1 MFLAEAFQPPHGKP
15 AIENGHLPMSR
26 VTINDVARASGTSKK
41 TVSRV
46 LNSEPNVRD
55 TVRDRVLAAM
65 AELNYRP
72 LTSARSL
79 ATNRSFMIG
88 LLYDNLSPSYIM
100 EVQAGVLEACEAQHY
115 SMMVQPL
122 VSTAPHLV
130 EHVEEILS
138 RHRPDGLILTPPITD
153 HPQLL
158 DHLRRTGLPFA
169 SIAPHQ
175 PEHCIGVI
183 LREREAA
190 AAMVAHLVS
199 LGHRRIAH
207 IIGDPKHG
215 AGIWRL
221 AGFRDGIKHAG
232 LKEESRYMVQG
243 RFSFDSGVAATRRLL
258 ALRQRPTAI
267 FAADDD
273 MAVGAIWAASEAGVS
288 VPRDMSIC
296 GFDDTT
302 IATQV
307 WPPLTTVHQPV
318 REMGRRATE
327 ELLLRVQGK
336 GDARMVELG
345 YEMRIRAST
354 AAAP

>member
-1 MFLAEAFQPPHGKP
+1 MA
-15 AIENGHLPMSR
+15 R

-46 LNSEPNVRD
+46 LNDEPNVRD
-55 TVRDRVLAAM
+55 SVRERVLSAVAQ
-65 AELNYRP
+65 LNYRP

-79 ATNRSFMIG
+79 ATNRSFLIG

-122 VSTAPHLV
+122 VSTAPDFV
-130 EHVEEILS
+130 ERVEDILS

-158 DHLRRTGLPFA
+158 DRLHKSDLPFA
-169 SIAPHQ
+169 SIAPRH
-175 PEHCIGVI
+175 PEDCIGVM

-190 AAMVAHLVS
+190 AAMVEHLVS

-221 AGFRDGIKHAG
+221 AGYRDGLQRAG
-232 LKEESRYMVQG
+232 LKENPAYMVQG
-243 RFSFDSGVAATRRLL
+243 RFSFDSGVAAMRQLL
-258 ALRQRPTAI
+258 ALPLGPTAI

-273 MAVGAIWAASEAGVS
+273 MAVGAIWAAAEAGVS
-288 VPRDMSIC
+288 VPGEVSIC

-307 WPPLTTVHQPV
+307 WPLLTTVHQPV

-327 ELLLRVQGK
+327 ELLLRVLDK
-336 GDARMVELG
+336 GGAAMVEVD

-354 AAAP
+354 AAPKS

>member
-1 MFLAEAFQPPHGKP
+1 MMRA
-15 AIENGHLPMSR
+15 
-26 VTINDVARASGTSKK
+26 TIDDVARLAGTSPK

-46 LNSEPNVRD
+46 LNNEPNVRES
-55 TVRDRVLAAM
+55 TRKQVLDAISA
-65 AELNYRP
+65 LKYRP
-72 LTSARSL
+72 LASARSL
-79 ATNRSFMIG
+79 ATHRSFMVG
-88 LLYDNLSPSYIM
+88 LLYDNRSPSYIM

-122 VSTAPHLV
+122 VSAAPGFV
-130 EHVEEILS
+130 EKIDDILS
-138 RHRPDGLILTPPITD
+138 RHRPDGLILTPPLTD

-158 DHLRRTGLPFA
+158 DSLRRNDIPFA
-169 SIAPHQ
+169 SIAPLH
-175 PEHCIGVI
+175 PKGCIGVL

-207 IIGDPKHG
+207 ILGDPRHG

-221 AGFRDGIKHAG
+221 AGYRDGLKHAG
-232 LKEESRYMVQG
+232 LKENPAYMVQG
-243 RFSFDSGVAATRRLL
+243 QFSFGSGVAAARRLL
-258 ALRQRPTAI
+258 ALRKPPSAI

-273 MAVGAIWAASEAGVS
+273 MAIGAIWAASEAGLT
-288 VPRDMSIC
+288 VPGDVSIC

-302 IATQV
+302 LATQV

-327 ELLLRVQGK
+327 ELLRRATGK
-336 GDARMVELG
+336 GEAKMVEVD
-345 YEMRIRAST
+345 YEMCIRAST
-354 AAAP
+354 AAAQ

>member
-1 MFLAEAFQPPHGKP
+1 MA
-15 AIENGHLPMSR
+15 R

-46 LNSEPNVRD
+46 LNDEPNVRD
-55 TVRDRVLAAM
+55 SVRERVLSAVAQ
-65 AELNYRP
+65 LNYRP

-79 ATNRSFMIG
+79 ATNRSFLIG

-122 VSTAPHLV
+122 VSTAPDFV
-130 EHVEEILS
+130 ERVEDILS

-158 DHLRRTGLPFA
+158 DRLHKSDLPFA
-169 SIAPHQ
+169 SIAPRH
-175 PEHCIGVI
+175 PEDCIGVM

-190 AAMVAHLVS
+190 AAMVEHLVS

-221 AGFRDGIKHAG
+221 AGYRDGLQRAG
-232 LKEESRYMVQG
+232 LKENPAYMVQG
-243 RFSFDSGVAATRRLL
+243 RFSFDSGVAAMRQLL
-258 ALRQRPTAI
+258 ALPLGPTAI

-273 MAVGAIWAASEAGVS
+273 MAVGAIWAAAEAGVS
-288 VPRDMSIC
+288 VPGEVSIC

-307 WPPLTTVHQPV
+307 WPLLTTVHQPV

-327 ELLLRVQGK
+327 ELLLRVLDK
-336 GDARMVELG
+336 GGAAMVEVD

-354 AAAP
+354 APPRS

>member
-1 MFLAEAFQPPHGKP
+1 MA
-15 AIENGHLPMSR
+15 R
-26 VTINDVARASGTSKK
+26 VTINDVARVSDTSKK

-46 LNSEPNVRD
+46 LNNEPNVRD
-55 TVRDRVLAAM
+55 SVRERVLSAV

-100 EVQAGVLEACEAQHY
+100 EVQAGVLEACEARQY

-122 VSTAPHLV
+122 VSTAPDFVDRV
-130 EHVEEILS
+130 EGILS
-138 RHRPDGLILTPPITD
+138 RHRPDGLILTPPLTD
-153 HPQLL
+153 HPKLL
-158 DHLRRTGLPFA
+158 DHLRKAEIPFA
-169 SIAPHQ
+169 SIAPRQ
-175 PEHCIGVI
+175 SKGCIGVI

-190 AAMVAHLVS
+190 AAMVDHLVS

-207 IIGDPKHG
+207 IIGPPKHG

-221 AGFRDGIKHAG
+221 AGYRDGMKRAG
-232 LKEESRYMVQG
+232 LAENPAYMVQG
-243 RFSFDSGVAATRRLL
+243 QFSFESGVAAARQLL
-258 ALRQRPTAI
+258 KLKNRPTAI
-267 FAADDD
+267 FAGDDD
-273 MAVGAIWAASEAGVS
+273 MAVGAIWAAAEAGVS
-288 VPRDMSIC
+288 VPGDMSIC

-318 REMGRRATE
+318 HEMGKRATE
-327 ELLLRVQGK
+327 ELLLRVLDK
-336 GDARMVELG
+336 GEARMVEVG
-345 YEMRIRAST
+345 YEMRVRAST
-354 AAAP
+354 APAP

>member
-1 MFLAEAFQPPHGKP
+1 MA
-15 AIENGHLPMSR
+15 R
-26 VTINDVARASGTSKK
+26 VTITDVARAVGTSKK
-41 TVSRV
+41 TISRV
-46 LNSEPNVRD
+46 LNNDPNVSAAMRQS
-55 TVRDRVLAAM
+55 VLAAI

-88 LLYDNLSPSYIM
+88 LLYDNRSPSYIM

-122 VSTAPHLV
+122 VSTAADFV
-130 EHVEEILS
+130 ERVEDILS
-138 RHRPDGLILTPPITD
+138 RQRPDGLILTPPLTD
-153 HPQLL
+153 NPQLL
-158 DHLRRTGLPFA
+158 DCLHRNGVPFA
-169 SIAPHQ
+169 SIAPRH
-175 PEHCIGVI
+175 PEGCIGVM

-190 AAMVAHLVS
+190 AAMVEHLVA

-207 IIGDPKHG
+207 ILGDPEHG

-221 AGFRDGIKHAG
+221 AGYRDGLARAG
-232 LKEESRYMVQG
+232 LKEDPAYMVQG
-243 RFSFDSGVAATRRLL
+243 RFSFESGVAAMRQLL
-258 ALRQRPTAI
+258 ALPQRPTAV

-273 MAVGAIWAASEAGVS
+273 MAVGAIWAAAEAGVS
-288 VPRDMSIC
+288 IPRDISIC

-327 ELLLRVQGK
+327 ELLRRVLNRGE
-336 GDARMVELG
+336 ARMVEVD
-345 YEMRIRAST
+345 YKMRIRAST
-354 AAAP
+354 APIA

>member
-1 MFLAEAFQPPHGKP
+1 MA
-15 AIENGHLPMSR
+15 N

-46 LNSEPNVRD
+46 LNNEPNVRD
-55 TVRDRVLAAM
+55 SVRERVLSAV
-65 AELNYRP
+65 AELNYRR

-122 VSTAPHLV
+122 VSTATDFV
-130 EHVEEILS
+130 AHVEDILS

-158 DHLRRTGLPFA
+158 ECLHKNDLPFA
-169 SIAPHQ
+169 SIAPHH
-175 PEHCIGVI
+175 PEGCIGVI

-190 AAMVAHLVS
+190 AAMVEHLVS

-207 IIGDPKHG
+207 ILGDPKHG
-215 AGIWRL
+215 AGVWRL
-221 AGFRDGIKHAG
+221 AGFRDGLKRAG
-232 LKEESRYMVQG
+232 LKEDPAYMIQG
-243 RFSFDSGVAATRRLL
+243 RFSFESGVAAARQLL
-258 ALRQRPTAI
+258 ALRPRPTAI

-288 VPRDMSIC
+288 VPGDISIC

-307 WPPLTTVHQPV
+307 WPPLTTIHQPV

-327 ELLLRVQGK
+327 ELLLRVQEK
-336 GDARMVELG
+336 GAARMVEVG

-354 AAAP
+354 APAP

>member
-1 MFLAEAFQPPHGKP
+1 MT
-15 AIENGHLPMSR
+15 R
-26 VTINDVARASGTSKK
+26 VTISDVARAVGTSKK
-41 TVSRV
+41 TISRV
-46 LNSEPNVRD
+46 LNNDPNVSKSMRQ
-55 TVRDRVLAAM
+55 RVLSVV

-88 LLYDNLSPSYIM
+88 LLYDNRSPSYIM

-122 VSTAPHLV
+122 VSTSADFV
-130 EHVEEILS
+130 ERIEDILT
-138 RHRPDGLILTPPITD
+138 RHQPDGLILTPPLTD

-158 DHLRRTGLPFA
+158 ECLRQHGVPFA
-169 SIAPHQ
+169 SIAPRH
-175 PEHCIGVI
+175 PETCIGVI

-190 AAMVAHLVS
+190 AAMVDHLVS

-207 IIGDPKHG
+207 ILGDPEHG

-221 AGFRDGIKHAG
+221 AGYRDGLKRAG
-232 LKEESRYMVQG
+232 LKEDPAYMVQG
-243 RFSFDSGVAATRRLL
+243 RFSFESGVAAMRQLL
-258 ALRQRPTAI
+258 ALPQRPTAI

-273 MAVGAIWAASEAGVS
+273 MAVGAIWAAAEAGVS
-288 VPRDMSIC
+288 IPRDMSIC

-307 WPPLTTVHQPV
+307 WPPLTTIHQPV
-318 REMGRRATE
+318 REMGRRATQ
-327 ELLLRVQGK
+327 ELLLRVLNK
-336 GDARMVELG
+336 GEPKMVEVD
-345 YEMRIRAST
+345 YEMCIRAST
-354 AAAP
+354 APTV

>member
-1 MFLAEAFQPPHGKP
+1 MTRHEERIVESGP
-15 AIENGHLPMSR
+15 AAMTR

-55 TVRDRVLAAM
+55 AVRDRVLAAM

-100 EVQAGVLEACEAQHY
+100 EVQAGVLAACEAQHY

-122 VSTAPHLV
+122 VSAAPDLAERV
-130 EHVEEILS
+130 EDILS

-158 DHLRRTGLPFA
+158 QLLRKSGLPFA
-169 SIAPHQ
+169 SIAPLHSKD
-175 PEHCIGVI
+175 CIGVI

-190 AAMVAHLVS
+190 AAMVEYLAS

-215 AGIWRL
+215 GGVWRL
-221 AGFRDGIKHAG
+221 AGFRDGMKRAG
-232 LKEESRYMVQG
+232 LRENPAYMVQG
-243 RFSFDSGVAATRRLL
+243 RFSFESGVAATRQLL

-273 MAVGAIWAASEAGVS
+273 MAIGAIWAAAEAGMQ
-288 VPRDMSIC
+288 VPGEISIC
-296 GFDDTT
+296 GFDDTN

-327 ELLLRVQGK
+327 ELLLRVQDK
-336 GDARMVELG
+336 GDARMVEVG

-354 AAAP
+354 APPP

>member
-1 MFLAEAFQPPHGKP
+1 MT
-15 AIENGHLPMSR
+15 R
-26 VTINDVARASGTSKK
+26 VTITDVARAVGTSKK
-41 TVSRV
+41 TISRV
-46 LNSEPNVRD
+46 LNNDPNVSQSMRQS
-55 TVRDRVLAAM
+55 VLAAI
-65 AELNYRP
+65 AQLNYRP

-88 LLYDNLSPSYIM
+88 LLYDNRSPSYIM

-122 VSTAPHLV
+122 VSTAADFV
-130 EHVEEILS
+130 ERVEDILS
-138 RHRPDGLILTPPITD
+138 RQRPDGLILTPPLTD

-158 DHLRRTGLPFA
+158 DCLQRNGVPFA
-169 SIAPHQ
+169 SIAPRH
-175 PEHCIGVI
+175 PEGCIGVM

-190 AAMVAHLVS
+190 AAMVDHLVA

-207 IIGDPKHG
+207 ILGDPEHG

-221 AGFRDGIKHAG
+221 AGYRDGLARAG
-232 LKEESRYMVQG
+232 LQEDPAYMVQG
-243 RFSFDSGVAATRRLL
+243 RFSFESGVAAMRQLL
-258 ALRQRPTAI
+258 ALPRRPTAV

-273 MAVGAIWAASEAGVS
+273 MAVGAIWAAAEAGVS
-288 VPRDMSIC
+288 IPRDISIC

-327 ELLLRVQGK
+327 ELLRRVLNK
-336 GDARMVELG
+336 GEATMVEVD
-345 YEMRIRAST
+345 YQMRLRAST
-354 AAAP
+354 APTA

>member
-1 MFLAEAFQPPHGKP
+1 MG
-15 AIENGHLPMSR
+15 N
-26 VTINDVARASGTSKK
+26 VTINDVARASDTSKK

-46 LNSEPNVRD
+46 LNNEPNVRQA
-55 TVRDRVLAAM
+55 VRERVMAAV

-79 ATNRSFMIG
+79 ATNRSFLIG

-100 EVQAGVLEACEAQHY
+100 EVQAGVQEACEDRQY

-122 VSTAPHLV
+122 VSTAPDFV
-130 EHVEEILS
+130 ERVESILS

-153 HPQLL
+153 HPGLL
-158 DHLRRTGLPFA
+158 EHLRKINLPFA
-169 SIAPHQ
+169 SIAPRQ
-175 PEHCIGVI
+175 SKGCIGVI

-190 AAMVAHLVS
+190 GAMVDHLVS

-207 IIGDPKHG
+207 IIGDRKHG

-221 AGFRDGIKHAG
+221 AGYRDGMKRAG
-232 LKEESRYMVQG
+232 LTEQPEYMVQG
-243 RFSFDSGVAATRRLL
+243 RFSFESGVAAARKLL
-258 ALRQRPTAI
+258 ALENRPSAI
-267 FAADDD
+267 FAGDDD
-273 MAVGAIWAASEAGVS
+273 MAVGAIWAAAEAGVS
-288 VPRDMSIC
+288 VPKEMSIC

-318 REMGRRATE
+318 RDMGKRSTQ
-327 ELLLRVQGK
+327 ELLLRVLDK

-345 YEMRIRAST
+345 YEMRVRAST
-354 AAAP
+354 GLAP

>member
-1 MFLAEAFQPPHGKP
+1 MT
-15 AIENGHLPMSR
+15 R
-26 VTINDVARASGTSKK
+26 VTISDVARTVGTSKK
-41 TVSRV
+41 TISRV
-46 LNSEPNVRD
+46 LNNDPNVSKSMRQ
-55 TVRDRVLAAM
+55 RVLDAVAA
-65 AELNYRP
+65 LNYRP

-88 LLYDNLSPSYIM
+88 LLYDNRSPSYIM

-122 VSTAPHLV
+122 VSTSPDFV
-130 EHVEEILS
+130 ERIEDLLT
-138 RHRPDGLILTPPITD
+138 RHQPDGLILTPPITD

-158 DHLRRTGLPFA
+158 ECLRQNNVPFA
-169 SIAPHQ
+169 SIAPRH
-175 PEHCIGVI
+175 PEECIGVI

-207 IIGDPKHG
+207 ILGDPEHG

-221 AGFRDGIKHAG
+221 AGYRDGLERAG
-232 LKEESRYMVQG
+232 LKEDPAYMVQG
-243 RFSFDSGVAATRRLL
+243 RFSFESGVAAMRQLL
-258 ALRQRPTAI
+258 ALPQRPTAI

-273 MAVGAIWAASEAGVS
+273 MAVGAIWAAAEAGVS
-288 VPRDMSIC
+288 IPRDMSIC

-307 WPPLTTVHQPV
+307 WPPLTTIHQPV
-318 REMGRRATE
+318 REMGRRATQ
-327 ELLLRVQGK
+327 ELLLRVLNK
-336 GDARMVELG
+336 GEPRMVEVD

-354 AAAP
+354 APTP